1 MLALP
6 LAPCAT
12 DNPNAVSATS
22 SGGTNV
28 SGSGSRGGGGGSG
41 GSWVV
46 DKMGSWVDPRDVV
59 RAGGGSHLHA
69 VGDGG
74 AKRACSAGAGVD
86 TVHIVALDTAL
97 ISVGRATAFPTP
109 VRLTSLCTDLTAAF
123 QRVGASC
130 IHIRWNVN
138 LV

>member
-1 MLALP
+1 MLAVP

-12 DNPNAVSATS
+12 DSTNTVSATS

-28 SGSGSRGGGGGSG
+28 SSSGSG

-86 TVHIVALDTAL
+86 TVHVVALDTAL

-109 VRLTSLCTDLTAAF
+109 VRPCHCTDLTVCLCTDLATVF
-123 QRVGASC
+123 QRVVAS
-130 IHIRWNVN
+130 
-138 LV
+138 